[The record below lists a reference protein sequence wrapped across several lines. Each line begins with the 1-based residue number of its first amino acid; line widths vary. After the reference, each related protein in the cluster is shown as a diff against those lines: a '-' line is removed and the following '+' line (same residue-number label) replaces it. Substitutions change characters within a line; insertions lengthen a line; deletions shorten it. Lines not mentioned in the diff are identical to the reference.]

1 MRQTMF
7 PSIPHKLSER
17 WLAPL
22 ATCSES
28 AHQTATPASSPFPIS
43 TPQRRPAPHAP
54 SGRRPLGAAHLLA
67 AMAAAIAAL
76 GTLLLVLLVATPV
89 FATPAGSA
97 GSGADTSTTTITL
110 AEPAKAQV
118 DALTARAE
126 LIRREIEAL
135 DTELE
140 RQSEEFNRLTVALE
154 DLNVQ
159 MAALRRELQSA
170 EAEHAYRQRLF
181 NDRIRAVYK
190 AGGRDQL
197 LQLLLLSE
205 NAGDLYQR
213 VRLVASLAEQDR
225 RLIENLQRSK
235 ERLDVLVAQM
245 EQKKRLE
252 VVLRDRLKQQ
262 SGSVDSLLAR
272 RQAILDALDAK
283 VAEVFERERIRQ
295 QEEQKRLQ
303 EAMAA
308 LLAAGQTYTGPLPE
322 IDDAV
327 LRQVVETAATYLG
340 VPYLWGGSLPSTGM
354 DCSGFTRWVYAQ
366 HGVRLPHYS
375 RYQAEMGAPVAR
387 EEIQPGDLVAF
398 GSPVY
403 HVGIYIGKDLFIH
416 APRAGDVIKI
426 SRLSARGD
434 LAAIRRF
441 ELKPRNRPPL
451 VR

>member
-1 MRQTMF
+1 MF
-7 PSIPHKLSER
+7 PSMPHKLSEQ

-28 AHQTATPASSPFPIS
+28 AHQTARPTGSPSPQP
-43 TPQRRPAPHAP
+43 TPQRRPAPLAP
-54 SGRRPLGAAHLLA
+54 SGRGPLGAAYLLA
-67 AMAAAIAAL
+67 AVAAAVATLGAL
-76 GTLLLVLLVATPV
+76 VLVLLLTAPVSATPGGI
-89 FATPAGSA
+89 PDS
-97 GSGADTSTTTITL
+97 SPRSDSSTTTITL
-110 AEPAKAQV
+110 AAPAKAQV
-118 DALTARAE
+118 EALTARVE
-126 LIRREIEAL
+126 LIRAEIEAL

-140 RQSEEFNRLTVALE
+140 KQSEEFNRLTVALE

-159 MAALRRELQSA
+159 MASLRRELQSA
-170 EAEHAYRQRLF
+170 EAEHAHRQRLF
-181 NDRIRAVYK
+181 NERIRAVYK

-225 RLIENLQRSK
+225 RLIENLQQSK
-235 ERLDVLVAQM
+235 ERLDALVAQM

-252 VVLRDRLKQQ
+252 VVLRDKLKQQ
-262 SGSVDSLLAR
+262 SDAVDSLLAR
-272 RQAILDALDAK
+272 RQAILGALDAK
-283 VAEVFERERIRQ
+283 VAEVIERERIRQ
-295 QEEQKRLQ
+295 EEEQKRLR

-366 HGVRLPHYS
+366 HGVRLHHYS

-403 HVGIYIGKDLFIH
+403 HVGIYIGEDLFIH
-416 APRAGDVIKI
+416 APRTGDVIKI

-441 ELKPRNRPPL
+441 ELKPRNGPPL